1 MDRIIA
7 LYKTPASAVAAR
19 SDFVQAGFA
28 TDRLDVVS
36 MTERGRVANLPD
48 KSTVE
53 DFIAYFC
60 VLLDQEDELPLVD
73 GIVNS
78 IQDGK
83 GVLVVH
89 PRGRVEIQSARIL
102 VDSHEPEKMY
112 WRVAPDEAQGGL
124 FGEHAAGFSP

>member
-28 TDRLDVVS
+28 TD
-36 MTERGRVANLPD
+36 
-48 KSTVE
+48 
-53 DFIAYFC
+53 
-60 VLLDQEDELPLVD
+60 PLVD

>member
-7 LYKTPASAVAAR
+7 LYKTPASAAAAR

-36 MTERGRVANLPD
+36 LSDRGRVVDLPE
-48 KSTVE
+48 KSTVD

-60 VLLDQEDELPLVD
+60 VLLDDEDELPLVE

-83 GVLVVH
+83 GALVVH
-89 PRGRVEIQSARIL
+89 PRGKIEIETARQIVESR
-102 VDSHEPEKMY
+102 EPEKMY
-112 WRVAPDEAQGGL
+112 WRVAPDEDQGGL
-124 FGEHAAGFSP
+124 LGEHAAGFAP

>member
-7 LYKTPASAVAAR
+7 LYKTTDSAVAAR

-48 KSTVE
+48 QSTVE
-53 DFIAYFC
+53 DFISYFC
-60 VLLDQEDELPLVD
+60 VLLDEDDELPFVE

-89 PRGRVEIQSARIL
+89 PRGKVEIATARQ
-102 VDSHEPEKMY
+102 VVESHEPEKMY
-112 WRVAPDEAQGGL
+112 WRVAPDEAQGGWL
-124 FGEHAAGFSP
+124 GEHAAGFSS